1 MEGAVRFYFFRPCRL
16 KECRRL
22 PKYQNPYFTLPDGTL
37 KHINPLTGTEV
48 WSVPTRAH
56 RPFFNR
62 SLTPPKPLTKVSKEN
77 YCDFCQTEYFRTPP
91 EKARLVQTSDGNYQR
106 IEKLNPDL
114 LEASQA
120 LFRRV
125 ANLFEIVT
133 IDYWTKNHGFEFS
146 AAQSQWKRNYLEN
159 PRGMEHVLHMV
170 DMKLK
175 MSGKTGEEIAKMTAT
190 EKLNLSNGFFAGAHE
205 LVISGRHYR
214 PRAEWDNELYSSGE
228 MSPEEHYRYL
238 RFTIDAMMDIYANN
252 RFVRYVTV
260 FQNWLQPAGAS
271 FDHLHKQLVG
281 LDEWG
286 TSIQAELETVRENP
300 NIYNDSI
307 VNFSISH
314 NLVFAENDHAIA
326 ISEIGH
332 RYPTLAIY
340 SKSQHA
346 RPDEHKEEELRGFSD
361 LVHACHAATGSEVPC
376 NEEWYYSPRDSIQLM
391 PWHILI
397 KWRTVNPAGFEG
409 GTKIF
414 INPVSPVML
423 RDQVVPRLY
432 ELRNQGKIRNI
443 RIATECEAKPNSLLY
458 GQK

>member
-1 MEGAVRFYFFRPCRL
+1 M
-16 KECRRL
+16 
-22 PKYQNPYFTLPDGTL
+22 PKHQNPYFTLPDGTL

-62 SLTPPKPLTKVSKEN
+62 NLKPTKPLPKISKEN
-77 YCDFCQTEYFRTPP
+77 YCDFCQSEYFRTPP
-91 EKARLVQTSDGNYQR
+91 EKARIIQASDGSYQK
-106 IEKLNPDL
+106 IERLNPDL
-114 LEASQA
+114 LEASPA

-133 IDYWTKNHGFEFS
+133 IDYWVKNHGFEFS
-146 AAQSQWKRNYLEN
+146 PSQAQWKRNYLN
-159 PRGMEHVLHMV
+159 NHRGMEHVLQMV

-175 MSGKTGEEIAKMTAT
+175 MSGKTGEEISKMAAA
-190 EKLNLSNGFFAGAHE
+190 EKLKLSDGFFAGSHE
-205 LVISGRHYR
+205 LVVAGQHYR
-214 PRAEWDNELYSSGE
+214 PGAEWDNELYSSGE
-228 MSPEEHYRYL
+228 MGPEEHYHYL
-238 RFTIDAMMDIYANN
+238 RFTIEAMTDIYANN
-252 RFVRYVTV
+252 RFVRYIAV

-286 TSIQAELETVRENP
+286 TSIQSELETAQENP

-307 VNFSISH
+307 VNFSIHH

-340 SKSQHA
+340 SKSRNA
-346 RPDEHKEEELRGFSD
+346 RPEGHTEKELRGFSD
-361 LVHACHAATGSEVPC
+361 LVHACHAAMGNEIPC
-376 NEEWYYSPRDSIQLM
+376 NEEWYYSPRDSVHLM

-432 ELRNQGKIRNI
+432 ELRNQGKIRNV
-443 RIATECEAKPNSLLY
+443 RIATECEVKPNSLLY